1 MLTSSSVGILAII
14 GYTLGGVAMVYQ
26 IVALSVVALWHFRKP
41 AEPAVSRPISILKP
55 LCGEEPHIYENLRSF
70 CLQKYPRYQIVFGVR
85 EPDDPAL
92 IVVEHLRLEFP
103 NVDMA
108 VVINDIAV
116 GSNLKVC
123 NLLNMLPSAKHDWL
137 VLADSDIVVDPDYLK
152 NLVAPLENMDVG
164 IVTCL
169 YAGIPINGIWS
180 QLGTLFIND
189 WFFPSV
195 LVAHAFGSR
204 AFAFGATIAL
214 RRETL
219 VAIGGFEAISNSL
232 ADDYRLGE
240 LTRRRGLRTVLSS
253 YIVRTTVPDQDLC
266 TLWHHEMRW
275 SCTIRNLHPIGYI
288 FSLIT
293 HSLLITAFGV
303 LLTRGSFPSLLLLG
317 TSLLLRFMQHFMV
330 ERTSHTV
337 NRLSWRL
344 IPLRDTLTFV
354 EWCASF
360 GRNTVR
366 WREQRLSLHADGSA
380 EIRSGDPP

>member
-1 MLTSSSVGILAII
+1 MLTFSSTGIPAII
-14 GYTLGGVAMVYQ
+14 GYTLGGVAVIYQ
-26 IVALSVVALWHFRKP
+26 IVALSVIALWRYRKP
-41 AEPAVSRPISILKP
+41 ARPAIPRPVSILKP
-55 LCGEEPHIYENLRSF
+55 LCGEEPYLYENLRSF
-70 CLQKYPRYQIVFGVR
+70 CLQKYPCYQIVFGVR

-92 IVVEHLRLEFP
+92 AVVEHLRREFP
-103 NVDMA
+103 NVNMT
-108 VVINDIAV
+108 VVIGSVAI

-137 VLADSDIVVDPDYLK
+137 VLADSDIVVDPDYLE
-152 NLVAPLENMDVG
+152 NLVAPLGNTDIG

-180 QLGTLFIND
+180 QLGALFIND

-195 LVAHAFGSR
+195 LVARAFGFR
-204 AFAFGATIAL
+204 TFAFGATIAL

-219 VAIGGFEAISNSL
+219 IAIGGFEATLNSL

-240 LTRRRGLRTVLSS
+240 LTRGCGLRTELSG

-266 TLWHHEMRW
+266 ALWNREIRW
-275 SCTIRNLHPIGYI
+275 SRTIRNLRPIGYI

-303 LLTRGSFPSLLLLG
+303 LLTGGSLLSLLLL
-317 TSLLLRFMQHFMV
+317 TASLLLRLMQHFMV
-330 ERTSHTV
+330 ERTSNTT
-337 NRLSWRL
+337 NPLSWRL
-344 IPLRDTLTFV
+344 IPLRDTLTFI

-360 GRNTVR
+360 GRHVVR
-366 WREQRLSLHADGSA
+366 WREQRLSLRADGSA
-380 EIRSGDPP
+380 EIRSGDSP